1 MISLIKNSS
10 YGGTIAILVASFLW
24 GTTGTAAAFAPT
36 LGPLAIGAVAMGG
49 GGLLQALIASRA
61 IREHRQFIGRNISII
76 LLGVVAVGIYPP
88 SFLFFHALC
97 RNYDWYGGFNWF
109 GSTHCS
115 SFRAI
120 L

>member
-49 GGLLQALIASRA
+49 GGLLQALIASQA

-76 LLGVVAVGIYPP
+76 LLGVVAVGIYPLA
-88 SFLFFHALC
+88 F
-97 RNYDWYGGFNWF
+97 Y
-109 GSTHCS
+109 S
-115 SFRAI
+115 S
-120 L
+120 

>member
-49 GGLLQALIASRA
+49 GGLLQALIASRPS
-61 IREHRQFIGRNISII
+61 GNTDN
-76 LLGVVAVGIYPP
+76 LLGEI
-88 SFLFFHALC
+88 FLLFF
-97 RNYDWYGGFNWF
+97 
-109 GSTHCS
+109 
-115 SFRAI
+115 
-120 L
+120 

>member
-49 GGLLQALIASRA
+49 GGLYR
-61 IREHRQFIGRNISII
+61 H
-76 LLGVVAVGIYPP
+76 
-88 SFLFFHALC
+88 
-97 RNYDWYGGFNWF
+97 
-109 GSTHCS
+109 
-115 SFRAI
+115 
-120 L
+120 

>member
-1 MISLIKNSS
+1 MISVIKNSS

-36 LGPLAIGAVAMGG
+36 LGPLAIGAVAMGEVG
-49 GGLLQALIASRA
+49 FTGIDC
-61 IREHRQFIGRNISII
+61 IS
-76 LLGVVAVGIYPP
+76 GHPGTPTIYWAKYFYYSFRCCGSWDIST

>member
-36 LGPLAIGAVAMGG
+36 LGPLAIGAVAMGRWA
-49 GGLLQALIASRA
+49 LQALIASRA

-76 LLGVVAVGIYPP
+76 LFRCCGSWDIPLAFILPCIMPELRLV
-88 SFLFFHALC
+88 
-97 RNYDWYGGFNWF
+97 RWF
-109 GSTHCS
+109 QLVRLHSLQQ
-115 SFRAI
+115 F
-120 L
+120 

>member
-10 YGGTIAILVASFLW
+10 YGGTIAILVASVLW

-49 GGLLQALIASRA
+49 GGLLQLWLHH
-61 IREHRQFIGRNISII
+61 EQ
-76 LLGVVAVGIYPP
+76 
-88 SFLFFHALC
+88 
-97 RNYDWYGGFNWF
+97 YGKTT
-109 GSTHCS
+109 S
-115 SFRAI
+115 

>member
-36 LGPLAIGAVAMGG
+36 LGPLAIGAVAMGRWA
-49 GGLLQALIASRA
+49 LQALIASQA

-76 LLGVVAVGIYPP
+76 LLGVVAVGIYP
-88 SFLFFHALC
+88 
-97 RNYDWYGGFNWF
+97 
-109 GSTHCS
+109 
-115 SFRAI
+115 
-120 L
+120 

>member
-49 GGLLQALIASRA
+49 
-61 IREHRQFIGRNISII
+61 
-76 LLGVVAVGIYPP
+76 
-88 SFLFFHALC
+88 
-97 RNYDWYGGFNWF
+97 
-109 GSTHCS
+109 
-115 SFRAI
+115 
-120 L
+120 